1 MKKPGSSIAG
11 KVLCSALSAAMVV
24 AFAPA
29 VGAAVGV
36 DDATT
41 AYADDASI
49 NAAPQTVDVTSS
61 TSLADAVSQVA
72 KGGTVRLTTDVSL
85 VQTSGAASA
94 VTVTIDKD
102 LTLDLNGHNIVA
114 QDNRALHITAGNVTI
129 TGTGTIS
136 ANIKD

>member
-36 DDATT
+36 DDAAT

-72 KGGTVRLTTDVSL
+72 KGGTVRLATDVSL
-85 VQTSGAASA
+85 VQTSGASA
-94 VTVTIDKD
+94 VTVTIGKD

-114 QDNRALHITAGNVTI
+114 
-129 TGTGTIS
+129 
-136 ANIKD
+136 